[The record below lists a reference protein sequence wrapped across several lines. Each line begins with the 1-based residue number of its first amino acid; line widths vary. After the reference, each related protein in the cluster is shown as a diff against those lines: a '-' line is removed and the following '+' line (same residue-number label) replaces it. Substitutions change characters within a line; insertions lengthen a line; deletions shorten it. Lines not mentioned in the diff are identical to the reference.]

1 MIRLVLYHFMEFC
14 KSAQEEVK
22 WNRKIT
28 YPLRKR
34 RERLK
39 AQEMERLKSFFR
51 GNPAIELAYE
61 FKERLCGLLNKK
73 SALRQTQWDE

>member
-1 MIRLVLYHFMEFC
+1 MEFC

-39 AQEMERLKSFFR
+39 PQEMERLKSFFR
-51 GNPAIELAYE
+51 GNLYRIARFEEINRTFEE
-61 FKERLCGLLNKK
+61 FGSFR
-73 SALRQTQWDE
+73 RI